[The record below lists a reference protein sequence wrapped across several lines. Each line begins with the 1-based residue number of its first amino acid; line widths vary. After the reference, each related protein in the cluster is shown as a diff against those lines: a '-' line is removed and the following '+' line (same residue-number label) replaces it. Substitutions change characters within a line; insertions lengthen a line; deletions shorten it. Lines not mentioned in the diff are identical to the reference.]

1 MHQGIAGSR
10 HFVWA
15 GQWSINRLLRS
26 TIRQRSA
33 DIARGYDWP
42 AEFTGRVLRTAF
54 VSRWDGREAEHR
66 AVAEAERPTI
76 WQLWLK
82 DGPRI
87 TRHERTWRSQRG
99 CWSSSRVEEPE
110 HEGEAGSH

>member
-1 MHQGIAGSR
+1 VRELQPRSFRGDDEPASASLVNHSNEPMHQGIAGSR

-66 AVAEAERPTI
+66 AVAEAERPHY
-76 WQLWLK
+76 LAAVAE
-82 DGPRI
+82 G
-87 TRHERTWRSQRG
+87 RTEDHS
-99 CWSSSRVEEPE
+99 P
-110 HEGEAGSH
+110 